1 MNIRFRLDVAF
12 DDETQEYHANLYSL
26 SDGKGVPMKATSL
39 RKVLAKANK
48 LMREKNGEIRHF
60 PIPEPSL
67 IISPNGNGTPNLIV
81 PARN

>member
-12 DDETQEYHANLYSL
+12 DDETQEYHSNLYSL
-26 SDGKGVPMKATSL
+26 SDDKGVPMKATSL
-39 RKVLAKANK
+39 RKVLAKSNK

-60 PIPEPSL
+60 PIQEPSR
-67 IISPNGNGTPNLIV
+67 IISPNGNGAPNLIV